1 MIYTVTFNPSLDY
14 VIQVD
19 DLTLGEVNRT
29 TSEKIYPGGKG
40 NNVSV
45 ILSNLGHKSKALGF
59 KAGFT
64 GEQMETMLEEF
75 GCYTDFIPLEEGL
88 TRINVKVKSNEESE
102 INGQG
107 PVITDTA
114 IEALYQKL
122 DKLTAGDVLVLAGSI
137 PNTLP
142 GDMYERIMERLQGK
156 EIRIAVDATKDLL
169 VNVLKYHPF
178 LIKPN
183 NHELGEIFGKVL
195 ESEADI
201 VEYAKKLQEMGAVNV
216 LISMAGDGAIL
227 VTEDGTVSSKKPP
240 KGTVVNSVGAGD
252 SMVAGFLAGWLNT
265 GDYEKALELGTAAG
279 SATAFV
285 SWLATRE
292 EITEKLERT
301 EKEYGAVNVLISMA
315 GDGAILVTED
325 GTVSSKKPP
334 KGTVVNSVG
343 AGDSMV
349 AGFLAGWLNTGD
361 YEKALELGTAA
372 GSATAFVSWL
382 ATREEITEK
391 LERTEKEYGI

>member
-227 VTEDGTVSSKKPP
+227 VTEDGTVSSKNHQKERWS
-240 KGTVVNSVGAGD
+240 T
-252 SMVAGFLAGWLNT
+252 L
-265 GDYEKALELGTAAG
+265 LEQ
-279 SATAFV
+279 
-285 SWLATRE
+285 
-292 EITEKLERT
+292 
-301 EKEYGAVNVLISMA
+301 
-315 GDGAILVTED
+315 
-325 GTVSSKKPP
+325 
-334 KGTVVNSVG
+334 
-343 AGDSMV
+343 
-349 AGFLAGWLNTGD
+349 
-361 YEKALELGTAA
+361 
-372 GSATAFVSWL
+372 
-382 ATREEITEK
+382 
-391 LERTEKEYGI
+391 GIPW

>member
-1 MIYTVTFNPSLDY
+1 MVL
-14 VIQVD
+14 
-19 DLTLGEVNRT
+19 
-29 TSEKIYPGGKG
+29 K
-40 NNVSV
+40 
-45 ILSNLGHKSKALGF
+45 NLGFENTALGF
-59 KAGFT
+59 LAGFT
-64 GEQMETMLEEF
+64 GNRIQDLLEEK
-75 GCYTDFIPLEEGL
+75 GVRADFISVEKGIS
-88 TRINVKVKSNEESE
+88 RINVKLRSNEETE

-301 EKEYGAVNVLISMA
+301 EKEYGI
-315 GDGAILVTED
+315 
-325 GTVSSKKPP
+325 
-334 KGTVVNSVG
+334 
-343 AGDSMV
+343 
-349 AGFLAGWLNTGD
+349 
-361 YEKALELGTAA
+361 
-372 GSATAFVSWL
+372 
-382 ATREEITEK
+382 
-391 LERTEKEYGI
+391 